1 MEKFSKT
8 LEQEKLPINGDLSK
22 LDSLIDEKKKIKDED
37 ELKLF
42 ISSIPE
48 EWNNY
53 KSSIELYL
61 RHRDN
66 IGYTNM
72 DFNKVMFCYMFI
84 RESMLKSAQRA
95 LDKYFTTDKQ
105 VNILKLTKILH
116 NFGLHNPNK
125 QLFVMSILNYIA
137 ENTQFEEEE
146 VTGDQVGISC

>member
-8 LEQEKLPINGDLSK
+8 LEHEKIQINGDLSK
-22 LDSLIDEKKKIKDED
+22 LDLLIDEKKKINNED

-42 ISSIPE
+42 ISSLPE
-48 EWNNY
+48 EWNEY
-53 KSSIELYL
+53 KNKVESYL
-61 RHRDN
+61 RRRDI

-72 DFNKVMFCYMFI
+72 DFTKVMFCYMTI
-84 RESMLKSAQRA
+84 RESMLASAKRA
-95 LDKYFTTDKQ
+95 LDSYFTTDKQ

-116 NFGLHNPNK
+116 NFGLLNPDK

-146 VTGDQVGISC
+146 IPTAEVEVSC